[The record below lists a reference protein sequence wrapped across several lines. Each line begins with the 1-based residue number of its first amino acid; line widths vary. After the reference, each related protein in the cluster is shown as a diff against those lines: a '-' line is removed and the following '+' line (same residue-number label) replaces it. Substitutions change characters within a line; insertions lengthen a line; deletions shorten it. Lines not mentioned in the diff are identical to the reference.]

1 MIRRMNHKEL
11 DVWKSSMLLAEL
23 VYKQTKDFPKHEQF
37 GMTSQIRRAAI
48 SVPANTCL
56 PARQVAE
63 GSVREGNKEFIQF
76 LYISLGSLSELETL
90 IILAD
95 KIEYISESNKDKL
108 IELIT
113 TCSKLTFGLIKYLN
127 RKE

>member
-48 SVPANTCL
+48 SVPTNI
-56 PARQVAE
+56 AE
-63 GSVREGNKEFIQF
+63 GSARKGNKEFIQF
-76 LYISLGSLSELETL
+76 LHISLGSLSELETL
-90 IILAD
+90 IILSQNID
-95 KIEYISESNKDKL
+95 YISEENKN
-108 IELIT
+108 ELLELLT
-113 TCSKLTFGLIKYLN
+113 NCSKNDFWVDKIF
-127 RKE
+127 KEKINSE

>member
-23 VYKQTKDFPKHEQF
+23 VYKQTKDFQKHEQF

-48 SVPANTCL
+48 SVPANI
-56 PARQVAE
+56 AE
-63 GSVREGNKEFIQF
+63 GSARKGNKEFIQF
-76 LYISLGSLSELETL
+76 LHISLGSLSELETL

-95 KIEYISESNKDKL
+95 KIEYISESNKDEL

-113 TCSKLTFGLIKYLN
+113 TCSKLTYGLIKYLN
-127 RKE
+127 RKK